1 MATMPG
7 RHRKSLS
14 GASKDT
20 ICRETRKKTFDDK
33 TPASDPAPLPSMS
46 LLVGWYP

>member
-7 RHRKSLS
+7 RHRKSLC
-14 GASKDT
+14 GTSKDI

-33 TPASDPAPLPSMS
+33 IPMPQTPRL
-46 LLVGWYP
+46 YHR